1 MGVRE
6 ATKNAKIAKVR
17 LEDVLTDTITGEWGS
32 DPTPGTDVFVLRTTN
47 FTCNG
52 EVDYGNVVSRDIPSN
67 KVEKKR
73 LLPGDL
79 IVEKSGGTKDH
90 PVGRVVYFNRDS
102 DVYLCN
108 NFTQAIRPN
117 REVVNSRY
125 LLHVLLMKYSMKS
138 TESMYN
144 KTTGIQN
151 LKMSLYLKQEI
162 PLPSLPE
169 QKRIAE
175 ELDQICELKKN
186 ADERLALMDQLVK
199 SRFVE
204 MFGDVTL
211 NDRSYEVRAL
221 RDLGKWSSGGTP
233 SRAHKEYFEGAI
245 DWYSAGELND
255 FYLKPSKE
263 KISEEALRESSAKL
277 WPAGSLLVGM
287 YDTAAFKMGYLDKPA
302 SSNQACACLMP
313 TVDMEIRWLYCM
325 LQAKKESFLSFRHG
339 CRQKNLSLSQIKE
352 FEIPFPPLAL
362 QREFA
367 AFVAEVDKS
376 KFVLRETVVRMETL
390 YKAKL
395 QEYFG

>member
-6 ATKNAKIAKVR
+6 TTKNAKIAKVR
-17 LEDVLTDTITGEWGS
+17 LGDVATQIRGVSYKPKDAREDAADGYTSLLRANNIANGVINHDELVYVRKECVRESQLLVHGDILICASSGSKALVGKAALIRSGCADTFGAFCKA
-32 DPTPGTDVFVLRTTN
+32 V
-47 FTCNG
+47 
-52 EVDYGNVVSRDIPSN
+52 
-67 KVEKKR
+67 
-73 LLPGDL
+73 
-79 IVEKSGGTKDH
+79 
-90 PVGRVVYFNRDS
+90 
-102 DVYLCN
+102 
-108 NFTQAIRPN
+108 RPN
-117 REVVNSRY
+117 IERVGCEY
-125 LLHVLLMKYSMKS
+125 LAQYFQSDI
-138 TESMYN
+138 YR
-144 KTTGIQN
+144 KTISNAAAGANINNIRSSDIDALQ
-151 LKMSLYLKQEI
+151 I
-162 PLPSLPE
+162 PLPPLPE

-175 ELDQICELKKN
+175 ELDRICELKKN
-186 ADERLALMDQLVK
+186 AEERLALMDQLVK

-367 AFVAEVDKS
+367 AFVDEVDKS
-376 KFVLRETVVRMETL
+376 KYVLRETIAQMETL
-390 YKAKL
+390 YRAKL